1 MSKIVVDNIEREATC
16 GEELMAMRD
25 CLDILGGKWKLMI
38 LRYLTNRE
46 HQKLHFKK
54 LQREINGISAKMLS
68 KELKELETN
77 LLITRTVEDDTQIM
91 VFYAITEYGKSVTPL
106 TENLVQW
113 GITHR
118 KKIIE
123 G

>member
-68 KELKELETN
+68 KELKDLETN
-77 LLITRTVEDDTQIM
+77 LLITRTVEDGTQIM

-113 GITHR
+113 GIGHR

>member
-77 LLITRTVEDDTQIM
+77 LLITRTVEDDTQLM

>member
-1 MSKIVVDNIEREATC
+1 MSRIVVNNIEREATC
-16 GEELMAMRD
+16 SEELMAMRD
-25 CLDILGGKWKLMI
+25 CLDVLGGKWKLMI
-38 LRYLTNRE
+38 LRYLSNRE

-68 KELKELETN
+68 KELKELEAN
-77 LLITRTVEDDTQIM
+77 LLITRTVQDETQIM
-91 VFYAITEYGKSVTPL
+91 VFYAITPYGKSVRPL
-106 TENLVQW
+106 TETLVDW
-113 GITHR
+113 GIGHR

>member
-68 KELKELETN
+68 KELKDLETN
-77 LLITRTVEDDTQIM
+77 LLITRTVEDGTQIM

-113 GITHR
+113 GIGHR
-118 KKIIE
+118 KKITE